1 MQLGTYLFLL
11 MSQARIR
18 DTALYIANLA
28 QFRYKERTRQQCA
41 HMLARLKPNVK
52 TSVRRYLKSPD
63 HELSTPL
70 IETPSEEIECYEPE
84 SGVNTVDLSSRYL
97 TPMDHENYHHLS
109 TPQYSSEPESGV
121 NTYVQACT
129 ANEFVNVPRQFVK
142 PRSVQ
147 YHAGEVDQEM
157 SLIIHRVFNTY
168 PEGCSESLY
177 QKAVLREAY
186 LSGLPVMVE
195 RDVFTNYGTGSLLL
209 GRVDMEV
216 AGVCLYE
223 FKVGTP
229 KFAEHSKQLQKY
241 IRAYDHNKENIQVA
255 KLVYFTMSGVVT
267 KVLRDLWRVPP

>member
-1 MQLGTYLFLL
+1 MLLQMQLGTYLFLL

-70 IETPSEEIECYEPE
+70 IETPSEEIECY
-84 SGVNTVDLSSRYL
+84 
-97 TPMDHENYHHLS
+97 
-109 TPQYSSEPESGV
+109 EPESGV